1 MTIMADIMGNAKD
14 KQKFTDILN
23 KGKESY
29 ERKLWNGVYYNFDC
43 SENEKKVYYGRS
55 VVRPMVFKM
64 LRSKRLSSKNKIRLK
79 FNQL

>member
-1 MTIMADIMGNAKD
+1 MADIMGNAKD

-43 SENEKKVYYGRS
+43 SENEKKSIMADQLCAQWYLRCCGVNDYP
-55 VVRPMVFKM
+55 VRTKYV
-64 LRSKRLSSKNKIRLK
+64 
-79 FNQL
+79 